1 MTSTHRDRPDSE
13 IVCRMLWLSRARPAF
28 SASTGI
34 LARLGWKY
42 ESVWLAGIRRNLAT
56 MKPSTAL
63 ALAVSAFLWPPQNNP
78 RSWWKS
84 RVSYALAAVV
94 IVIGTITVFELLSGW
109 SLGINPSV
117 RRLPGTS
124 SAADRMAP
132 NTAICVALIGLSS
145 FLIEASILLQFL
157 SQSPALLA
165 GLVSL
170 SELVG
175 YTYSI
180 QPMYGSPGFG
190 SMALPAEFRSS
201 VQALVSQRHSVR
213 TVLRVPSCGVCS
225 TRVGR
230 AAERWQRISSRN
242 QLYPFRYRRR
252 TSHFEH
258 DS

>member
-13 IVCRMLWLSRARPAF
+13 IVCRMLWLSRAGAAF
-28 SASTGI
+28 SASAGI
-34 LARLGWKY
+34 LVLLGWKY
-42 ESVWLAGIRRNLAT
+42 ESVWLTGIRRNLAT

-63 ALAVSAFLWPPQNNP
+63 ALAVSASLWLLQNNP
-78 RSWWKS
+78 RSRWKS
-84 RVSYALAAVV
+84 RVSYALGAVV

-109 SLGINPSV
+109 SLGISQSV
-117 RRLPGTS
+117 FRWLSGTS

-132 NTAICVALIGLSS
+132 NTAICVALIGLSL
-145 FLIEASILLQFL
+145 FLIDTSILLQFL
-157 SQSPALLA
+157 SQSLALLA
-165 GLVSL
+165 VLVSL

-201 VQALVSQRHSVR
+201 VQALVSQRHSVG

-230 AAERWQRISSRN
+230 AAETWPRISSRN
-242 QLYPFRYRRR
+242 RL
-252 TSHFEH
+252 
-258 DS
+258 